1 MIMITVGLNDQVSPS
16 TCVGPQRADALSSPC
31 CLPVKVF
38 AISSEDRAVCFRQ
51 GVTSSEL
58 SGKTWK
64 TICVPRDIDRSHSS
78 ASANSQH
85 R

>member
-1 MIMITVGLNDQVSPS
+1 MDYLMYWRQITARGHL
-16 TCVGPQRADALSSPC
+16 TAC
-31 CLPVKVF
+31 CCCFVQVF
-38 AISSEDRAVCFRQ
+38 AISCEDRAVCFRQ

-64 TICVPRDIDRSHSS
+64 AICVPRDVDRSHSS
-78 ASANSQH
+78 ASANSQQ